1 MTELKPCPFCGGEA
15 EVFDYWNEGKKKN
28 RWVVMCK
35 NCKGGLGELDTKEEA
50 FEKWNNRWMI
60 PCEEGETEGN
70 WHTGTPTEEGWYLV
84 AYRKRDCDGS
94 YFWDYDTRIWQ
105 LGEWNCSPYEFPII
119 KWQKIEEGEEVN
131 G

>member
-70 WHTGTPTEEGWYLV
+70 WHTGTPTEEGWYLMKV
-84 AYRKRDCDGS
+84 KLDDEII
-94 YFWDYDTRIWQ
+94 YDTNYLTPCVYGMDWRYAH
-105 LGEWNCSPYEFPII
+105 GEII
-119 KWQKIEEGEEVN
+119 EWQKIEENEDG
-131 G
+131 